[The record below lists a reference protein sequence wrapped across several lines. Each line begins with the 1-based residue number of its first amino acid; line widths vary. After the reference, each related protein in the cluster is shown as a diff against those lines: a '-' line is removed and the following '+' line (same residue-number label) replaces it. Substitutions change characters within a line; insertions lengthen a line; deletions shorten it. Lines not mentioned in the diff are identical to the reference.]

1 MTSYQRLQPYF
12 QDFTAIIRKVRTEQG
27 LTNQDL
33 TDKSGVSYSTVCK
46 ISADTQENPK
56 IFDGIALLDALG
68 LSSDEVFGL
77 QPAFE
82 REELLRRIDELEI
95 ENGQLRGGAE
105 KVSDQRD
112 RIHEL
117 EVKVTRLKGEVG
129 RLNAVKEADDEEK
142 ERLIKEVAAW
152 KPIVYIL
159 LFLSTVLVAS
169 LGYYL
174 VMDFHLS
181 DVGLILFGKFSIYG
195 AVLILILF
203 VSLGTIA
210 WIAIREIRAWRRS
223 IRDSESE
230 RK

>member
-1 MTSYQRLQPYF
+1 MVRMSAYSELQPYF
-12 QDFTAIIRKVRTEQG
+12 DAYQG
-27 LTNQDL
+27 EIHKAKNASGMTLSEL
-33 TDKSGVSYSTVCK
+33 AELSGVPYNNVCDINAGRAK
-46 ISADTQENPK
+46 QP
-56 IFDGIALLDALG
+56 LLYYAAAICK
-68 LSSDEVFGL
+68 VFGL
-77 QPAFE
+77 SLNKLMGLDEPESSTFALRE
-82 REELLRRIDELEI
+82 R
-95 ENGQLRGGAE
+95 
-105 KVSDQRD
+105 V
-112 RIHEL
+112 HEL
-117 EVKVTRLKGEVG
+117 ELQVTSLKGEV
-129 RLNAVKEADDEEK
+129 RHLKSVKEADDEEK

-174 VMDFHLS
+174 VMDFHLG
-181 DVGLILFGKFSIYG
+181 DVGLILFGKLSIYG

-223 IRDSESE
+223 VRDSERE

>member
-1 MTSYQRLQPYF
+1 MSAYSELQPYF
-12 QDFTAIIRKVRTEQG
+12 DAYQG
-27 LTNQDL
+27 EIHKAKNASGMTLSEL
-33 TDKSGVSYSTVCK
+33 AESSGVPYNNVCDINAGRAK
-46 ISADTQENPK
+46 QP
-56 IFDGIALLDALG
+56 LLYYAAAICK
-68 LSSDEVFGL
+68 VFGL
-77 QPAFE
+77 SLNKLMGLDEPESSTLALRE
-82 REELLRRIDELEI
+82 R
-95 ENGQLRGGAE
+95 
-105 KVSDQRD
+105 V
-112 RIHEL
+112 HEL
-117 EVKVTRLKGEVG
+117 ELQVTSLKGEV
-129 RLNAVKEADDEEK
+129 RHLKSVKETDDEEK

-152 KPIVYIL
+152 EPIVYIL

-181 DVGLILFGKFSIYG
+181 DVGLILFGKLSIYG

-223 IRDSESE
+223 VRDSERE

>member
-1 MTSYQRLQPYF
+1 MSAYSELQPYF
-12 QDFTAIIRKVRTEQG
+12 DAYQG
-27 LTNQDL
+27 EIHKAKNASGMTLSEL
-33 TDKSGVSYSTVCK
+33 AELSGVPYNNVCDINAGRAK
-46 ISADTQENPK
+46 QP
-56 IFDGIALLDALG
+56 LLYYAAAICK
-68 LSSDEVFGL
+68 VFGL
-77 QPAFE
+77 SLNKLMGLDEPESSTFALRE
-82 REELLRRIDELEI
+82 R
-95 ENGQLRGGAE
+95 
-105 KVSDQRD
+105 V
-112 RIHEL
+112 HEL
-117 EVKVTRLKGEVG
+117 ELQVTSLKGEV
-129 RLNAVKEADDEEK
+129 RHLKSVKEADDEEK

-174 VMDFHLS
+174 VMDFHLG
-181 DVGLILFGKFSIYG
+181 DVGLILFGKLSIYG

-223 IRDSESE
+223 VRDSERE

>member
-12 QDFTAIIRKVRTEQG
+12 QDFTAIIRKARTEQG

-117 EVKVTRLKGEVG
+117 EVEVTRLRGEVG
-129 RLNAVKEADDEEK
+129 RLNAVNEADEK
-142 ERLIKEVAAW
+142 EKATLNKELSAR
-152 KPIVYIL
+152 KPIIYIL
-159 LFLSTVLVAS
+159 LTLCAILAAALT
-169 LGYYL
+169 YYL
-174 VMDFHLS
+174 IMDFHLAG
-181 DVGLILFGKFSIYG
+181 VGLILFGEVSIYG
-195 AVLILILF
+195 AILIL
-203 VSLGTIA
+203 VLAVAVGAIS
-210 WIAIREIRAWRRS
+210 WIAVRELRTWRKDVRCA
-223 IRDSESE
+223 E
-230 RK
+230 RGQK

>member
-1 MTSYQRLQPYF
+1 MVRMSAYSELQPYF
-12 QDFTAIIRKVRTEQG
+12 DAYQG
-27 LTNQDL
+27 EIHKAKNASGMTLSEL
-33 TDKSGVSYSTVCK
+33 AESSGVPYNNVCDINAGRAK
-46 ISADTQENPK
+46 QP
-56 IFDGIALLDALG
+56 LLYYAAAICK
-68 LSSDEVFGL
+68 VFGL
-77 QPAFE
+77 SLNKLMGLDEPESSTLALRE
-82 REELLRRIDELEI
+82 R
-95 ENGQLRGGAE
+95 
-105 KVSDQRD
+105 V
-112 RIHEL
+112 HEL
-117 EVKVTRLKGEVG
+117 ELQVTSLKGEA
-129 RLNAVKEADDEEK
+129 RHLKSVKEADDEEK

-223 IRDSESE
+223 VRDSERE

>member
-1 MTSYQRLQPYF
+1 MSAYSELQPYF
-12 QDFTAIIRKVRTEQG
+12 DAYQG
-27 LTNQDL
+27 EIHKAKNASGMTLSEL
-33 TDKSGVSYSTVCK
+33 AESSGVPYNNVCDINAGRAK
-46 ISADTQENPK
+46 QP
-56 IFDGIALLDALG
+56 LLYYAAAICK
-68 LSSDEVFGL
+68 VFGL
-77 QPAFE
+77 SLNKLMGLDEPESSTLALRE
-82 REELLRRIDELEI
+82 R
-95 ENGQLRGGAE
+95 
-105 KVSDQRD
+105 V
-112 RIHEL
+112 HEL
-117 EVKVTRLKGEVG
+117 ELQVTSLKGEV
-129 RLNAVKEADDEEK
+129 RHLKSVKEADDEEK
-142 ERLIKEVAAW
+142 ERLVKEVAAW

-181 DVGLILFGKFSIYG
+181 DVGLILFGKLSIYG

-223 IRDSESE
+223 VRDSERE